1 METVMKKLFVLFLTL
16 FTSAILFFSCDPH
29 AEGNTVTINIDAEA
43 IKSIFNN
50 NRAADSTNYGDAYF
64 YARLIG
70 SEGTIY
76 EKTAYFQWPPDGGL
90 YSEKKPSTQL
100 TFTGVTYRETYN
112 LYVYIVHEGQS
123 VAFGSREPFVLNRFG
138 PTREPITLIPQEGG
152 GPGIPSF
159 YMYPPSNQDP
169 NGNYTVIQNGES
181 HYKVTN
187 QAKIEFKAETQ
198 GYEGKIFDFYI
209 IHNGKQTNLKVPL
222 VTDSDDD
229 MNVFDRYIFTYT
241 FKEEGDYKIACR
253 VTDPDTHLFATA
265 YYTVKLR
272 SNKMNTDFMIYSA
285 DSGLRATTKTSF
297 SDMTDITETYTNTS
311 PSEAGGNPFD
321 FCFDGDMN
329 YYITDG
335 NNIFKNPDYTI
346 DNQPSPFL
354 SPNTN
359 EIKVKKINCDVA
371 TNTFILLGTKQ
382 YINSGFGIYKEN
394 RYSLN
399 YNWFNKPETNG
410 NYTLV
415 NATIH
420 TTVENDFNYTKAYL
434 FYQYSDVYSK
444 KSYLMLYVHSLIE
457 KPGTGIFTISDEP
470 IEKYR
475 IIEKQ
480 YPESASNHFDVGDIV
495 ILDNK
500 LYFLVNV
507 NNKQAGAGT
516 YKFEYIDNFG
526 FIGKI
531 DLKTMNISLTGV
543 SNLTTITETEN
554 DFNNTKY
561 YYISDVNKFISNSK
575 EKNLASPQK
584 FIAIKPKELVIADD
598 GYMFWLDNNEAY
610 YKNLNRVVTVNLS
623 SFAITNV
630 EILNNIKWK
639 FEATGNLSSLNI
651 IYLAN

>member
-50 NRAADSTNYGDAYF
+50 ERTADTFGYSNACF
-64 YARLIG
+64 YAVLEG
-70 SEGTIY
+70 SEGTKY
-76 EKTAYFQWPPDGGL
+76 EKTAYFTWKEESNDDK
-90 YSEKKPSTQL
+90 YSAQL

-112 LYVYIVHEGQS
+112 LYVYALRGGNT
-123 VAFGSREPFVLNRFG
+123 VAFEMIPNFELDRFG
-138 PTREPITLIPQEGG
+138 PTRKKIPLSFN
-152 GPGIPSF
+152 PDLSSMIPTASFDGFLTNWEDNVPDGNYKVIKDYNLDCKVNNQANYTFEATIDNYYDYSF
-159 YMYPPSNQDP
+159 YML
-169 NGNYTVIQNGES
+169 
-181 HYKVTN
+181 
-187 QAKIEFKAETQ
+187 
-198 GYEGKIFDFYI
+198 
-209 IHNGKQTNLKVPL
+209 HNGKQTNITPMVGFNSTL
-222 VTDSDDD
+222 
-229 MNVFDRYIFTYT
+229 YFTYT
-241 FKEEGDYKIACR
+241 FKEEGKYTFACR
-253 VTDPDTHLFATA
+253 ITNPESHIFATE
-265 YYTVKLR
+265 YKQFEFK
-272 SNKMNTDFMIYSA
+272 SNKMDTDFMIYSIG
-285 DSGLRATTKTSF
+285 SSLRATTKTSF

-311 PSEAGGNPFD
+311 PSETGGNPFD

-335 NNIFKNPDYTI
+335 NSIFKNPDYTI

-359 EIKVKKINCDVA
+359 NIKVKKMNCDVA

-382 YINSGFGIYKEN
+382 YTSSGFGIYKEN
-394 RYSLN
+394 RYSLD

-420 TTVENDFNYTKAYL
+420 TTVENDFDYTKAYL
-434 FYQYSDVYSK
+434 FYQYSDVYSN

-475 IIEKQ
+475 IIEKP

-507 NNKQAGAGT
+507 NNKQAGDGT
-516 YKFEYIDNFG
+516 YKFEFIDNFG

-543 SNLTTITETEN
+543 SNLTTKTETEN

-561 YYISDVNKFISNSK
+561 YYINDVNKFISNSK

-630 EILNNIKWK
+630 EVLNNIKWK
-639 FEATGNLSSLNI
+639 FEATGDLMSLNI
-651 IYLAN
+651 IHLAN